1 MATAEARIIQ
11 PAMATISNKRTFI
24 KLLRA
29 VSRFVDEDLEINI
42 TNTPAEALLQDLML
56 CVPQLHEDQNRWLP
70 GEAKAWIVI
79 KGIADYLDVHT
90 SDAPPPN
97 TKLEQWSEEIHAALA

>member
-11 PAMATISNKRTFI
+11 IPMATISNKQTFI

-29 VSRFVDEDLEINI
+29 LSRFVDEDLEINV

-56 CVPQLHEDQNRWLP
+56 CVPQLHEDQSQWLP
-70 GEAKAWIVI
+70 GEIEAWTVI
-79 KGIADYLDVHT
+79 RKIEDYLDCHVSQPPDGELEKW
-90 SDAPPPN
+90 SD
-97 TKLEQWSEEIHAALA
+97 EIQAALA